1 MTAVCEVAP
10 PVFRDSPQWS
20 TLKPLQGYPAA
31 GAPGTP
37 RWLKKEQ
44 LFQCLLKQ
52 LWTWFII
59 IHICICFLMIHMY
72 QWFLIGANWIQN
84 LNVCSNQQLWNKSN
98 VLLKIQWYPAKMG
111 QTSDSVAAAV
121 LGAAV
126 VASFGWHG
134 EAQGQGALVTGGN
147 WATCGEITW
156 QSAGFRAPKRSTRAK
171 S

>member
-1 MTAVCEVAP
+1 MRSLPQFFGIRRSGQLLSHCRGTRQLAP
-10 PVFRDSPQWS
+10 Q
-20 TLKPLQGYPAA
+20 AH
-31 GAPGTP
+31 PGD
-37 RWLKKEQ
+37 WKKNNF
-44 LFQCLLKQ
+44 FQCLLKQ